1 MWPFKPRTSQVPD
14 DIGEAQELR
23 RVATAQLAAV
33 EKRTNTVNQIGQFL
47 AERRE
52 QNHFGEAIQ
61 ITFTRR
67 AS

>member
-14 DIGEAQELR
+14 DISEAQELR

>member
-1 MWPFKPRTSQVPD
+1 MWPFKPRTSQVPND
-14 DIGEAQELR
+14 VHEAQALR
-23 RVATAQLAAV
+23 KTATAQLAAI
-33 EKRTNTVNQIGQFL
+33 ERRTPTVNQLGQYL

-52 QNHFGEAIQ
+52 QNHFGESIQ

>member
-1 MWPFKPRTSQVPD
+1 MWPFKHRPSQVPD
-14 DIGEAQELR
+14 DIGEARELR